1 MKKQVVSEIDIVS
14 GTIDSPKGF
23 EIDRGK
29 IKNDIINSFI
39 NQKRISD
46 NKKDFA
52 YTDYQV
58 PFSQPLQWLK
68 DYLRDHF
75 QVEYGKTLI
84 PKLDFGIVLDKKNQS
99 HNRNLIEPL
108 DLLHSPDYSCV
119 YGVDIDDKEQLEV
132 VIHYDDNRRA
142 NRTWHIP
149 LHNNKFIIFPSM
161 QRFFVTENK
170 SSKLQT
176 ILISTYEYI

>member
-1 MKKQVVSEIDIVS
+1 MKRVVLSEIDIIS

-23 EIDRGK
+23 EINRNK

-39 NQKRISD
+39 NQKRIS
-46 NKKDFA
+46 NNEKDFA

-75 QVEYGKTLI
+75 RVEYNRTLV
-84 PKLDFGIVLDKKNQS
+84 PKLDFGLVLDKKQQS

-108 DLLHSPDYSCV
+108 NLLNSPDYICI
-119 YGVDIDDKEQLEV
+119 YGIDINEDQLKV

-161 QRFFVTENK
+161 QRFFISENK